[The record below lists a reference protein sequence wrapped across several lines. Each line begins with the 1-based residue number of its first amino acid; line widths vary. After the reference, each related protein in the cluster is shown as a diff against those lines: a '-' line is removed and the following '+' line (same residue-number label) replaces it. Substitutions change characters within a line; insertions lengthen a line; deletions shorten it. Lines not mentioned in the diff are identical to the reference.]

1 MRDMISLTIII
12 ILSINVIQPKKYLI
26 NVEEKQNN
34 DRQGVENMS
43 DDIIDDDDDDVTTT
57 KTVERSGEEHG
68 QDYTLSRCDGSLE
81 CDRLEVTGADYAK
94 CNGEYSVLWY
104 RRPGAPDRPI
114 YKHTRMPRSVF
125 SALIGRGPIRL
136 CSHWL
141 RAPECCCAINLMP

>member
-1 MRDMISLTIII
+1 MMA
-12 ILSINVIQPKKYLI
+12 
-26 NVEEKQNN
+26 
-34 DRQGVENMS
+34 
-43 DDIIDDDDDDVTTT
+43 DDIIDDDNDDVTTV

-125 SALIGRGPIRL
+125 SALIGRSSTRL
-136 CSHWL
+136 GSHWS
-141 RAPECCCAINLMP
+141 RASECYFASRLMP